1 MDKISFDDLPKDVY
15 KIIIDKMIVNLS
27 IDDFKNYTLADNK
40 SLLDDYIKNYINKI
54 VLNLHIKKY
63 LNFIDDF
70 AIENKVHMQKKF
82 DEYYNSLP
90 SENFSFYNSMINDV
104 VNSNYFN
111 YNNDIKTII
120 QNNLENLIPFYMTH
134 YPRSQ
139 YYHIIDRLL
148 NIYNIRGKNQF
159 RISFMIFVSRLKQDL
174 INYNISKN
182 DTTQIIIKVI
192 KTFDWNNINNKLIIE

>member
-1 MDKISFDDLPKDVY
+1 
-15 KIIIDKMIVNLS
+15 
-27 IDDFKNYTLADNK
+27 
-40 SLLDDYIKNYINKI
+40 
-54 VLNLHIKKY
+54 
-63 LNFIDDF
+63 
-70 AIENKVHMQKKF
+70 
-82 DEYYNSLP
+82 
-90 SENFSFYNSMINDV
+90 
-104 VNSNYFN
+104 
-111 YNNDIKTII
+111 
-120 QNNLENLIPFYMTH
+120 MTH

-192 KTFDWNNINNKLIIE
+192 KTFDWNNINNKFEINS